1 MRPHAILARLAIA
14 AVLGLAC
21 ASPSQANK
29 WVQIDGVWKFIDDL
43 AAAGK
48 SADGAAI
55 DAANAGRKIDLDDLP
70 TDGGKKKLRPGEKV
84 DDGAGKLAARAPVN
98 YDKFIPEG
106 AADAAVAGKNV
117 PTAVLQVD
125 NAKAGGGGKAVDIK
139 DWDNLPNVQ
148 FNPLNKLRNNAGKVD
163 APPASNYLLFD
174 PKLIKPGNFVD
185 ANELP
190 SVGTLVRRTDEAAAQ
205 ADNAAASSSSGLRKN
220 ADSADAA
227 SGKLNDAVAISKAGF
242 NDFLDGTR
250 KASDDIIAKGDREL
264 DEIFAAS
271 RKAFDETPAPR
282 LQARAPQVPVK
293 AVKNGAGWS
302 KRQKVVVGTGT
313 TAIILVAGGTTTY
326 VLYETYAPATEKL
339 DAFAD
344 SVRDV
349 GKQDARL
356 TVSNFT
362 NEEVKVFEVL
372 FNSRNPIAT
381 LAAQE
386 KDKEILVKIGDKI
399 EIDKSG
405 SPFTKFSMSQDE
417 DILVQ

>member
-1 MRPHAILARLAIA
+1 MRPQAILARLALA

-48 SADGAAI
+48 SADGAAV
-55 DAANAGRKIDLDDLP
+55 DAANAGRKIDFDDLP
-70 TDGGKKKLRPGEKV
+70 SDGGKKKLRPGEKV
-84 DDGAGKLAARAPVN
+84 DDAGGLADRAPVI

-125 NAKAGGGGKAVDIK
+125 NAKAGGGVKALDLK

-163 APPASNYLLFD
+163 APPPSNYLLFD
-174 PKLIKPGNFVD
+174 PKLIKPGTFVD

-190 SVGTLVRRTDEAAAQ
+190 SVGTLVRNTDEAAAQ

-220 ADSADAA
+220 ADSTDAA
-227 SGKLNDAVAISKAGF
+227 SDRLKQAVAKSNEGF
-242 NDFLDGTR
+242 NEFLDDSR
-250 KASDDIIAKGDREL
+250 KLSDDVIAQGDRQLNEIL
-264 DEIFAAS
+264 DAS
-271 RKAFDETPAPR
+271 RKAFAETPAPR
-282 LQARAPQVPVK
+282 LQAPAPKAQVK
-293 AVKNGAGWS
+293 AAKNGAGWS
-302 KRQKVVVGTGT
+302 KRKKVVVGTLAT
-313 TAIILVAGGTTTY
+313 SAILVAGGTTTY
-326 VLYETYAPATEKL
+326 VLYDTYAPATEKL

-344 SVRDV
+344 IVRDV
-349 GKQDARL
+349 AGQSAKL
-356 TVSNFT
+356 TISNFT
-362 NEEVKVFEVL
+362 DEEVEVFEVL
-372 FNSRNPIAT
+372 FNSRKPLAT

-386 KDKEILVKIGDKI
+386 KNKAIEVKIGDKI

-405 SPFTKFSMSQDE
+405 SPFTNFSMSQDE